1 MDRVH
6 VSAMIS
12 LYIPAAETV
21 LTPHPVNKLTQMM
34 CSQIIKFNIIMLLC
48 MYGTKL
54 RILLEKLILH
64 MSTLNKFLL

>member
-1 MDRVH
+1 M
-6 VSAMIS
+6 SAMIS

-34 CSQIIKFNIIMLLC
+34 CSQIIKFNIVELKGMLLC

-54 RILLEKLILH
+54 IILH
-64 MSTLNKFLL
+64 MSTLKFLL